1 MLNGRQLTICW
12 HADDLKISCF
22 NINAVSNTIT
32 WLKSICGEMHDS
44 LGNNHDYLG
53 MWLDLSSKVE
63 VKVSMEDYL
72 KKVIDK
78 FLEDIKGMASTSAT
92 ENMFKL
98 RDYDTIKLLHRTQ
111 KIAFHHS
118 VAQLLNDE
126 MLFFVSCAVALS
138 CHSLSL

>member
-1 MLNGRQLTICW
+1 
-12 HADDLKISCF
+12 
-22 NINAVSNTIT
+22 
-32 WLKSICGEMHDS
+32 MHDS
-44 LGNNHDYLG
+44 LGKNHNYLG

-118 VAQLLNDE
+118 VAQLL
-126 MLFFVSCAVALS
+126 FTT
-138 CHSLSL
+138 